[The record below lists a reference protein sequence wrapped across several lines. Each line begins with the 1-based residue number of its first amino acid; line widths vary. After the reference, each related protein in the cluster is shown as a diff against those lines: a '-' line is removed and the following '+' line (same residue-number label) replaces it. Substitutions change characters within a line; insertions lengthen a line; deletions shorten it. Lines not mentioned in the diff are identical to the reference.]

1 VIYRG
6 WFYWRGIYAEAKG
19 KRAQRRV
26 MLDVAA
32 NPDQLLT
39 AESRLIEHASSC
51 AMTDADAVDSPEAH
65 G

>member
-1 VIYRG
+1 
-6 WFYWRGIYAEAKG
+6 
-19 KRAQRRV
+19 